1 MKPVVLKPDHKEDLN
16 HSAPKKV
23 VEEDTFEQDWANGI
37 SGDEF
42 LRRVHEHIRK
52 LYATQPK
59 K

>member
-1 MKPVVLKPDHKEDLN
+1 MKAKVLSPEKPERTARI
-16 HSAPKKV
+16 APQTAKADDSF
-23 VEEDTFEQDWANGI
+23 EEDWKNGI

-52 LYATQPK
+52 LYASRPK